1 MQPSIK
7 IKKALMKLKI
17 IAHEVNVIFQMADK
31 KTGKVNLASEKEKES
46 WYGIRKT
53 LAFYLL
59 ALWWWTNVLITLP
72 LSFLHDNNYILNTQ
86 DLMFLKELNKLINV
100 KFLERNLARQM

>member
-46 WYGIRKT
+46 
-53 LAFYLL
+53 
-59 ALWWWTNVLITLP
+59 
-72 LSFLHDNNYILNTQ
+72 
-86 DLMFLKELNKLINV
+86 
-100 KFLERNLARQM
+100 